1 MSTTSAPFGLRPAYS
16 PSGIVRPGPLGT
28 IVSAHPADIFQNE
41 PIAIDAGG
49 FLVGAAPGARSI
61 GTFQGVEWD
70 DTEGRHRVGNRWIAN
85 TVATNIRAYYIQAQD
100 TVMYEIQSDGVIA
113 LTQADIGQQF
123 DWTALAG
130 STITGLSS
138 VALDSSTPAANAGL
152 RVLGVNPGPDNELTD
167 AFPIVLVQISQHQTV
182 ADVASI

>member
-1 MSTTSAPFGLRPAYS
+1 MSQLAAPFGLRPAYS

-28 IVSAHPADIFQNE
+28 IVSAHPSDIFQYE

-49 FLVGAAPGARSI
+49 FIVGAAPGARAI
-61 GTFQGVEWD
+61 GTFMGVEYD
-70 DTEGRHRVGNRWIAN
+70 DTEGRHRVSNRWVAN

-100 TVMYEIQSDGVIA
+100 TVMYEIQADAA
-113 LTQADIGQQF
+113 LAQADIGQQY

-130 STITGLSS
+130 STVTGLSS
-138 VALDSSTPAANAGL
+138 VALDTASAAANAGL
-152 RVLGVNPGPDNELTD
+152 RVLGVNPGPDNAID
-167 AFPIVLVQISQHQTV
+167 DPFPIVLVQISEHQTV

>member
-1 MSTTSAPFGLRPAYS
+1 MSQTEAPFGLRPAYS

-28 IVSAHPADIFQNE
+28 IVSAHPSDIFQNE
-41 PIAIDAGG
+41 PIMINAGG
-49 FLVGAAPGARSI
+49 FIVGAAPGARSI

-85 TVATNIRAYYIQAQD
+85 TIATNVRAYYIQAQD
-100 TVMYEIQSDGVIA
+100 TVMYEIQADGA
-113 LTQADIGQQF
+113 LAQADIGQQY

-138 VALDSSTPAANAGL
+138 VALDTASAGANAGL
-152 RVLGVNPGPDNELTD
+152 RVLGLNPGPDNEID
-167 AFPIVLVQISQHQTV
+167 DPFPIVLVQISEHQTV
-182 ADVASI
+182 ADIASI

>member
-1 MSTTSAPFGLRPAYS
+1 MSQLAAPFGLRPAYS

-28 IVSAHPADIFQNE
+28 IVSAHPADIFQSE
-41 PIAIDAGG
+41 PVMINAGG
-49 FLVGAAPGARSI
+49 FLVGAAPGARAI

-100 TVMYEIQSDGVIA
+100 TVMYEIQANAA
-113 LTQADIGQQF
+113 LTQAALGQQY

-130 STITGLSS
+130 SAITGLSS
-138 VALDSSTPAANAGL
+138 VALDVASAGANAGL
-152 RVLGVNPGPDNELTD
+152 RVLGINPGPDNEITD
-167 AFPIVLVQISQHQTV
+167 PFPIVLVQVSEHQTV
-182 ADVASI
+182 ADIASI

>member
-1 MSTTSAPFGLRPAYS
+1 MSQIAAPFGLQPAYS

-28 IVSAHPADIFQNE
+28 IVSAHPTTIYQGE
-41 PIAIDAGG
+41 PVAINAGG
-49 FLVGAAPGARSI
+49 FLIGAAAGVVAI

-70 DTEGRHRVGNRWIAN
+70 DVEGRHRVSNRWIAN

-100 TVMYEIQSDGVIA
+100 SVMYQIQANAA
-113 LTQADIGQQF
+113 LTQASLGQQY

-130 STITGLSS
+130 SDITGLSS
-138 VALDSSTPAANAGL
+138 VSLDVASAAANAGL
-152 RVLGVNPGPDNELTD
+152 RVLGLNPGPDNDITD
-167 AFPIVLVQISQHQTV
+167 PFPIVLVQISQHQTT

>member
-1 MSTTSAPFGLRPAYS
+1 MSQTSAPFGLRPAYS

-41 PIAIDAGG
+41 PIQINAAG
-49 FLVGAAPGARSI
+49 FIVGAAAGARAI

-100 TVMYEIQSDGVIA
+100 TVMYEIQADAA
-113 LTQADIGQQF
+113 LAQADIGAQF

-138 VALDSSTPAANAGL
+138 VALDAASGAANAGL
-152 RVLGVNPGPDNELTD
+152 RLLGVNPGPDNELTD
-167 AFPIVLVQISQHQTV
+167 PFPIVLVQISEHQTV
-182 ADVASI
+182 ADIAAI